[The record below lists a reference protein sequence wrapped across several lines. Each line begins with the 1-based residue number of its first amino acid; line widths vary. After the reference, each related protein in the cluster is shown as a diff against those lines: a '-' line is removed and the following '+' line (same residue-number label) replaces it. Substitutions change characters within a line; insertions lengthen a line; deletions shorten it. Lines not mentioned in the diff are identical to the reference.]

1 MTKLSR
7 EGSGVMCTG
16 FDMFGAACWCGVG
29 SQWNDSCISLLPRGK
44 YVGGELGLE
53 RCAFVVGDGG
63 WGLGLE
69 GGKNLVMG
77 LADAECRV
85 QLICCIQYELSL
97 V

>member
-1 MTKLSR
+1 MAKLSH
-7 EGSGVMCTG
+7 ESSGVMCTG
-16 FDMFGAACWCGVG
+16 FDMFGAACWCGVVNG
-29 SQWNDSCISLLPRGK
+29 MIHVSRSCQGK
-44 YVGGELGLE
+44 IRGGELGLE

-63 WGLGLE
+63 GGLGLE
-69 GGKNLVMG
+69 GGRKLVMG